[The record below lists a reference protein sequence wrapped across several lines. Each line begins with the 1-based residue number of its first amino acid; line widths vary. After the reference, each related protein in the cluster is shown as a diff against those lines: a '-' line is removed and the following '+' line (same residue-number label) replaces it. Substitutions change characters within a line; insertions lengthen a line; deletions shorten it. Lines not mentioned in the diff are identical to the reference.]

1 MNHNSTEAQVFM
13 SATMAEAT
21 KSILKKI
28 AQELLDNADSKGKHE
43 YAAFLNK
50 FGLTSFTQAN

>member
-1 MNHNSTEAQVFM
+1 
-13 SATMAEAT
+13 MAEAT